1 MDINELIV
9 MEISP
14 DVTVNKKTKTK
25 IRTTNSLIKFNI
37 HEVNMFRKCNEKH
50 SF

>member
-14 DVTVNKKTKTK
+14 DVTVNKKKK
-25 IRTTNSLIKFNI
+25 DEFFNKVQYTCSQYI
-37 HEVNMFRKCNEKH
+37 SKV
-50 SF
+50 

>member
-14 DVTVNKKTKTK
+14 DVTVNKTKK
-25 IRTTNSLIKFNI
+25 RKMNSLIKFNI
-37 HEVNMFRKCNEKH
+37 HVVNIFLKCNEKH

>member
-1 MDINELIV
+1 MDINDLIV

-14 DVTVNKKTKTK
+14 DVTVNKKRKM
-25 IRTTNSLIKFNI
+25 NSLIKFNI
-37 HEVNMFRKCNEKH
+37 HVVNIFPKCNEKH

>member
-14 DVTVNKKTKTK
+14 DVTVNKK
-25 IRTTNSLIKFNI
+25 RTMNYLIKFSIHVVNI
-37 HEVNMFRKCNEKH
+37 FPKCNEKH